1 MRPLFHKPFDI
12 TQFRRPQ
19 QPILA
24 PSSPQCKTFTDPP
37 KHLDS
42 SVPQFVKK
50 PIPTQNLAHLMPP
63 PLIIE
68 ATNSTTEEV
77 RQEDG
82 GDAPKK
88 SKKHKKEK
96 KHRRNSL
103 DDADEDGLGLD
114 ILCKALGVDH
124 FTPTPTPYTS
134 IPAPPPPPTT
144 PTATRG
150 GEKRAFDQAFER
162 MGSFLDPDFDMYMAS
177 PAGKTV
183 NDQVCAHHG
192 MEVSAASSTH
202 KKTLGERKYGCTFC
216 GALHQ
221 LDCLEKGG
229 DPQCVRGGSF
239 AKFIQ
244 DFLFRYD
251 VAPNQEW
258 RRMFL
263 GRIPGFRRAMAER
276 FAVITSHEADD
287 VTWTSFMQ
295 RRAWDTRSAS
305 YNSNA
310 GSSRELFQQ
319 SRASEFLYFNS
330 SGVSSPRP
338 GSVTALSPIPS
349 FGSIASSYSLYGESP
364 YPHFNA

>member
-1 MRPLFHKPFDI
+1 
-12 TQFRRPQ
+12 
-19 QPILA
+19 
-24 PSSPQCKTFTDPP
+24 
-37 KHLDS
+37 
-42 SVPQFVKK
+42 
-50 PIPTQNLAHLMPP
+50 MPP

-68 ATNSTTEEV
+68 ATTEEGG
-77 RQEDG
+77 ED
-82 GDAPKK
+82 DAPKK

-96 KHRRNSL
+96 KHRRHSM
-103 DDADEDGLGLD
+103 DEADEDLGLVG
-114 ILCKALGVDH
+114 LVYQA
-124 FTPTPTPYTS
+124 PTPVPVPIVS
-134 IPAPPPPPTT
+134 TT
-144 PTATRG
+144 PTSTG
-150 GEKRAFDQAFER
+150 HKRAFDQAFER
-162 MGSFLDPDFDMYMAS
+162 KGSFLDPDFDMYMAS
-177 PAGKTV
+177 PVGKTV

-192 MEVSAASSTH
+192 MEVSAASSAH

-229 DPQCVRGGSF
+229 DPQCIRGGSF
-239 AKFIQ
+239 AKYIQ

-251 VAPNQEW
+251 IAPNQEW

-287 VTWTSFMQ
+287 ENWTSFMQ

-319 SRASEFLYFNS
+319 NRASEFLYFNS
-330 SGVSSPRP
+330 SGASSSPRP

-349 FGSIASSYSLYGESP
+349 FGSMGAATYSLYGDCSF
-364 YPHFNA
+364 HA

>member
-24 PSSPQCKTFTDPP
+24 PSTPLCKTDPP

-68 ATNSTTEEV
+68 ATNSTTEE
-77 RQEDG
+77 DG
-82 GDAPKK
+82 EGEGAPKK

-103 DDADEDGLGLD
+103 DEADEDGLGLD
-114 ILCKALGVDH
+114 ILCQALGVDY
-124 FTPTPTPYTS
+124 FTSTPTPYTP
-134 IPAPPPPPTT
+134 IPAPPSPSET
-144 PTATRG
+144 PTRG

-162 MGSFLDPDFDMYMAS
+162 TGSFLDPDFDMYMAS